1 VKNAFDEWRLFCG
14 FDTSK
19 FIIDLFEDE
28 GSIKDLVDM
37 LFSFFLQVA
46 KKDGS
51 LYPPTR
57 YISLSFLECF
67 ITRKVVF
74 CNLIYD

>member
-19 FIIDLFEDE
+19 FIIDLFDNE

-37 LFSFFLQVA
+37 LFSFFFCKLQ
-46 KKDGS
+46 KKMAAYILLLGTFPCHFLNVS
-51 LYPPTR
+51 LQEK
-57 YISLSFLECF
+57 LSFA
-67 ITRKVVF
+67 T
-74 CNLIYD
+74 